1 MKSTTQLH
9 NSFFENKTQDDYT
22 LEPPISKPRISSRNL
37 SREAYRVQTLERP
50 AAVWGRGKVVAA
62 VGCRGRWPRDGSWP
76 RPMEREAASAVVRR
90 RRSAEGGA
98 RPQLARGRPG
108 GDWRGKPGRWRW
120 GRCPSNRY
128 RRVLYFFSCLPSVG
142 YIWLG
147 SIILVNFG
155 AQLRKYVVWFS
166 SSKCTKMLCISNY
179 FSTMILCV
187 KTKMPFSSC
196 KQIEPDKQEE
206 QVVRSALAW
215 NLCIYFLC
223 HNKKILARKCSCFLD

>member
-1 MKSTTQLH
+1 MIA
-9 NSFFENKTQDDYT
+9 YT

-166 SSKCTKMLCISNY
+166 SSKCTKCCVFLIISLLW
-179 FSTMILCV
+179 FC
-187 KTKMPFSSC
+187 
-196 KQIEPDKQEE
+196 
-206 QVVRSALAW
+206 AW
-215 NLCIYFLC
+215 
-223 HNKKILARKCSCFLD
+223 RPKCLSVPASK